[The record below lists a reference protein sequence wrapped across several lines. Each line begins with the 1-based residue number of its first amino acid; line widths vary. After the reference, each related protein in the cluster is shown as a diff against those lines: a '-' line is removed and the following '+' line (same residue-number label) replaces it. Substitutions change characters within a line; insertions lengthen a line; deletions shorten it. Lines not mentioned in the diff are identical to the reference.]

1 MGVAI
6 LIANK
11 IDFQVKSVKR
21 DKEGHFK
28 LVTEKNP
35 SRGNLN
41 TEHLRPK
48 TLLKLKSYIKPH
60 TLIVRH
66 LIPLSPQDRSI
77 RQKVNREIREN
88 VMIQTEKNIPSSQHL
103 IEPSQKL
110 TTYLVTK
117 QTSINTKK
125 RNNPMYFI
133 RSPWFKTVG
142 FLEHMEIKQFS
153 PASSMGQGRNKGRN

>member
-41 TEHLRPK
+41 TEHLCPK

-88 VMIQTEKNIPSSQHL
+88 VMIQMDLTDIYRIFHPNRKEYTFFSASHRTFSKIDHILGNKT
-103 IEPSQKL
+103 KL
-110 TTYLVTK
+110 NKY
-117 QTSINTKK
+117 KK
-125 RNNPMYFI
+125 
-133 RSPWFKTVG
+133 K
-142 FLEHMEIKQFS
+142 E
-153 PASSMGQGRNKGRN
+153 